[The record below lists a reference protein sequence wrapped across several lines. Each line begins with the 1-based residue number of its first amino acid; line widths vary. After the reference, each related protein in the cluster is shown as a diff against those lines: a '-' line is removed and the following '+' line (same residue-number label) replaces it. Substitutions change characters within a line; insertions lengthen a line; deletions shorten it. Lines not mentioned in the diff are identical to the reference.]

1 MSSHLAALILGGV
14 ASEVNISCPKY
25 IGQLISSAVINCSS
39 HLFII
44 TDGPILRA
52 FFLLPLPL
60 LLLHYVNV
68 SSGRSQPNPTTV
80 YTPHLICS
88 SRRRLCLSSSDPPTE
103 YTKFPHASLSIYRSA
118 IKSSRWRCT
127 YVQIHNLP
135 LLAAA
140 HLSHNR
146 FRHTHVGIAA
156 AGCSKK
162 VTLGQELLRRR
173 ICVNYANCSF
183 LPITHSLTHHG
194 SPAVTTTL
202 GAAYKIF
209 ISRIMRELKQVEKW
223 CIPSECI

>member
-1 MSSHLAALILGGV
+1 MLQPLIYHYRQPHPSCLFPVATATSAAALRKRQFWWIPAQPNHCV
-14 ASEVNISCPKY
+14 YSPSN
-25 IGQLISSAVINCSS
+25 
-39 HLFII
+39 LFIA
-44 TDGPILRA
+44 PP
-52 FFLLPLPL
+52 PLPL
-60 LLLHYVNV
+60 FV
-68 SSGRSQPNPTTV
+68 RPTDRIHQIPARISL
-80 YTPHLICS
+80 Y
-88 SRRRLCLSSSDPPTE
+88 LS
-103 YTKFPHASLSIYRSA
+103 LV
-118 IKSSRWRCT
+118 SRWRT
-127 YVQIHNLP
+127 LYVQIHNLP

-173 ICVNYANCSF
+173 IYVNYANCSF